1 MASLPVG
8 LVRRFGTRFRR
19 VRGPASLGAKLVL
32 IMTEVGLCAAIA
44 ITMLLAG
51 IITPSFTQLEDKA
64 IAGHIER
71 TRAALSEYEAK
82 VESAVRDYGDWNDSY
97 AYMVDPDA
105 TPRRVGGAHARFEND
120 SFSPLAMSNIGVD
133 GMAYVAPDGRIVIAR
148 WRDPVSGVERP
159 AMRRQL
165 IATIARTDIVRAL
178 QGRSSGRFYAR
189 IGDSVAA
196 VGIARV
202 RRSDGSGA
210 PRGYVLMARVITSQ
224 QISDLLQLD
233 ARIDLN
239 AAGIAETVTPRT
251 GILTIAVPMK
261 GADGRGVASTRF
273 SVRRD
278 VSLLGRRMLLL
289 AVVGSTVLLLLVLAV
304 LRRTITRLVLRPLH
318 RVESHMERVRA
329 SGSLALL
336 SEHGRRD
343 EIGSLGRSFNAMLRQ
358 LKDLREQIEVQ
369 SFDLGRS
376 ESAVAVMHNV
386 RNALNP
392 ISTILSQGIAQA
404 PPIERTTVDRAL
416 AELVRTDVPE
426 ARRRKLVAFVAA
438 AVEAE
443 SANREA
449 TRRELAVGREA
460 MAHVLEIIGQQQKAA
475 HERPTLEQ
483 CDVADIIA
491 RNATIARYSQNVS
504 IAFSFPAGPIPVMA
518 SRVIL
523 SQVIGNL
530 FGNASES
537 IVARGLSSGS
547 IMTSIVEQG
556 DRVTIV
562 IRDDG
567 EGFAPDLAPNL
578 FQRGFST
585 RHHKSGGLGLHW
597 CANSMTAMEG
607 SLRLESDGPGL
618 GAVAILSLHRA
629 AAGMAKAA

>member
-1 MASLPVG
+1 MSMLPASLA
-8 LVRRFGTRFRR
+8 RRFGTRYRW
-19 VRGPASLGAKLVL
+19 VHGPASLGAKLVL
-32 IMTEVGLCAAIA
+32 IMTAVGLCAAIA

-64 IAGHIER
+64 IAGHVDR
-71 TRAALSEYEAK
+71 TRAVLSDYAAK
-82 VESAVRDYGDWNDSY
+82 VESAVRDHGDSKDGVS
-97 AYMVDPDA
+97 
-105 TPRRVGGAHARFEND
+105 
-120 SFSPLAMSNIGVD
+120 SLAMGRIGVD
-133 GMAYVAPDGRIVIAR
+133 GMAYVAPDGRVVIAR
-148 WRDPVSGVERP
+148 WRDPVTGVERP
-159 AMRRQL
+159 AMRERL
-165 IATIARTDIVRAL
+165 IAMIARTDLAGAL
-178 QGRSSGRFYAR
+178 AGRSSRRFYAR
-189 IGDSVAA
+189 IGDRVAA
-196 VGIARV
+196 IGLARM
-202 RRSDGSGA
+202 RRSDGSGT
-210 PRGYVLMARVITSQ
+210 PRGYVLMARVITAQ

-233 ARIDLN
+233 ARIDLT
-239 AAGIAETVTPRT
+239 AGGVTETVTSST
-251 GILTIAVPMK
+251 GKLTIAVPMK

-289 AVVGSTVLLLLVLAV
+289 AVVGSTVLLLLVLVV

-318 RVESHMERVRA
+318 RVERHMQRVSA

-336 SEHGRRD
+336 TDQGRRD

-404 PPIERTTVDRAL
+404 PPIDRATIDRAL
-416 AELVRTDVPE
+416 GELMRDDVPE

-438 AVEAE
+438 AIEAD

-449 TRRELAVGREA
+449 TRRDLVVGREA
-460 MAHVLEIIGQQQKAA
+460 MAQVLEIIGQQQKAA

-491 RNATIARYSQNVS
+491 RNATIARYAQTVS
-504 IAFSFPAGPIPVMA
+504 IAFSFPAGPIPVLA

-530 FGNASES
+530 FGNAAES
-537 IVARGLSSGS
+537 IAARGLDSGS
-547 IMTSIVEQG
+547 IMTSIIEQG
-556 DRVTIV
+556 DRVTIL

-567 EGFAPDLAPNL
+567 EGFAPELAPML

-607 SLRLESDGPGL
+607 SLRLESEGPGL
-618 GAVAILSLHRA
+618 GAVAILSLRRPAVATSRA
-629 AAGMAKAA
+629 A

>member
-1 MASLPVG
+1 MASRASLA
-8 LVRRFGTRFRR
+8 RRFRTR
-19 VRGPASLGAKLVL
+19 VGPIRGPASLGAKLVL
-32 IMTEVGLCAAIA
+32 IMTGVGLCASIA

-51 IITPSFTQLEDKA
+51 IITPSFTKLEDTA

-71 TRAALSEYEAK
+71 TRAALFEYEAK
-82 VESAVRDYGDWNDSY
+82 VESAARDYGDWNDSY
-97 AYMVDPDA
+97 AYLTKPDGKVELESGE
-105 TPRRVGGAHARFEND
+105 RARFEND
-120 SFSPLAMSNIGVD
+120 SFSPLAMSNIGID
-133 GMAYVAPDGRIVIAR
+133 GMAYVTPDGRIVIAR
-148 WRDPVSGVERP
+148 WRESVDGVGP
-159 AMRRQL
+159 AAMRRRW
-165 IATIARTDIVRAL
+165 IATIARTDLVRGLA
-178 QGRSSGRFYAR
+178 GRSSGRFYAR
-189 IGDSVAA
+189 VGNSVAA
-196 VGIARV
+196 IGIARV

-210 PRGYVLMARVITSQ
+210 PRGYVLMARRITSR

-233 ARIDLN
+233 ARIDPH
-239 AAGIAETVTPRT
+239 AATVTETVTPNT
-251 GILTIAVPMK
+251 GTLTIAVPMT
-261 GADGRGVASTRF
+261 GADGTAVANTRF
-273 SVRRD
+273 NVRRD

-289 AVVGSTVLLLLVLAV
+289 AVVGSTVLLVLVLAV

-318 RVESHMERVRA
+318 RVENHMQRVRA

-336 SEHGRRD
+336 NEYDRRD

-386 RNALNP
+386 RNALTP

-404 PPIERTTVDRAL
+404 PPIDRTTIDRAL
-416 AELVRTDVPE
+416 GELVRGDVPE

-438 AVEAE
+438 AIEAE
-443 SANREA
+443 TANREA

-460 MAHVLEIIGQQQKAA
+460 MVQVLEIIGQQQKAA
-475 HERPTLEQ
+475 HERPTLQQ

-504 IAFSFPAGPIPVMA
+504 IAFGFPAGPIHVMA

-537 IVARGLSSGS
+537 IAARGLGSGS

-556 DRVTIV
+556 DRVTIL

-567 EGFAPDLAPNL
+567 EGFAPELAPNL

-607 SLRLESDGPGL
+607 SLRLESEGSGL
-618 GAVAILSLHRA
+618 GAVAIVTLHRA
-629 AAGMAKAA
+629 AVGMARAA